1 MPRLPSASAARTSSA
16 RRSHPSRSGYG
27 SLRLWPLSTSTSHTA
42 CHTVPQ
48 GHPPHTQVILH
59 GVLSPESHPHRC
71 RVDSPQIR
79 NTPVEMYK
87 SFAAWHAKAAQRK
100 SRKDILR
107 KTVSPKFRTGA
118 HCLSRIFRC
127 VSQVAGFR
135 RALVLTKGIEKGDL
149 IRRSPRGGPR
159 LLSASPTRISSARR
173 SHPSEVSHQTS
184 ERERIVF
191 SESSDLFVGFP
202 RSVPPCPART
212 YSARR
217 SHPHLLSSLCDS
229 QAWSRVIQK
238 SINLK
243 NEPFSAPLHISVR
256 ELFLN

>member
-1 MPRLPSASAARTSSA
+1 VPRLPSASAARTSSA

-173 SHPSEVSHQTS
+173 SHPSPTRPQNGSGSSFPNPQ
-184 ERERIVF
+184 IC
-191 SESSDLFVGFP
+191 SSDFHAACHPVPQGHTPQDGLILIFSLLFV
-202 RSVPPCPART
+202 T
-212 YSARR
+212 
-217 SHPHLLSSLCDS
+217 
-229 QAWSRVIQK
+229 
-238 SINLK
+238 LK
-243 NEPFSAPLHISVR
+243 PGVE
-256 ELFLN
+256 